1 MCRRSACTSFQAVQL
16 CPLRQWRPH
25 KGCCT
30 FDTYSACLHNDVQGV
45 PVGLNN
51 LGNTCYV
58 NAALQCL
65 NSIHA
70 FREAVFAGLEGA
82 SNAGNPIIHETR

>member
-1 MCRRSACTSFQAVQL
+1 
-16 CPLRQWRPH
+16 
-25 KGCCT
+25 
-30 FDTYSACLHNDVQGV
+30 LHNAVQGV

-70 FREAVFAGLEGA
+70 FREAIFGGLEGA
-82 SNAGNPIIHETR
+82 SNAGNPIIHETRCRWLLLRMYLETCAQIVMYSCCERQMLRMRHTPA

>member
-1 MCRRSACTSFQAVQL
+1 MGPPSSLSSIELPFSICKPVM
-16 CPLRQWRPH
+16 
-25 KGCCT
+25 
-30 FDTYSACLHNDVQGV
+30 QGV

-70 FREAVFAGLEGA
+70 FREAIFGGLEGA
-82 SNAGNPIIHETR
+82 CNVGNPIIHETRCC

>member
-1 MCRRSACTSFQAVQL
+1 MLDAEGQRDSGSQTGFCSPGVHAPTSHILF
-16 CPLRQWRPH
+16 
-25 KGCCT
+25 
-30 FDTYSACLHNDVQGV
+30 SVQGV

-70 FREAVFAGLEGA
+70 FREAIFGGLEGA
-82 SNAGNPIIHETR
+82 GNAGNPIIHETRCR

>member
-1 MCRRSACTSFQAVQL
+1 MPFM
-16 CPLRQWRPH
+16 
-25 KGCCT
+25 
-30 FDTYSACLHNDVQGV
+30 QGV

-70 FREAVFAGLEGA
+70 FREAIFGGLEGA
-82 SNAGNPIIHETR
+82 SNAGDPIIHETRCR